1 MVRSI
6 INRYVHLTRNTTIC
20 VYVINWFSIIS
31 PSTTHNEGQIFHH
44 YNMRNGTK
52 LALYQHNTSKERKT
66 RRRCITKTERP
77 KPQEHPVPERL
88 HPKTC
93 NETNQASQTKIPKPE
108 APRRN
113 PANVKDKKD
122 LRETLVSRRN
132 ATQRSRFLFPFP
144 SGLSPREPRGTCSG
158 RLQVGPRPGVAVKRA
173 HPP

>member
-1 MVRSI
+1 
-6 INRYVHLTRNTTIC
+6 
-20 VYVINWFSIIS
+20 
-31 PSTTHNEGQIFHH
+31 
-44 YNMRNGTK
+44 MRNGTK

-66 RRRCITKTERP
+66 RRRCITNTERP

-158 RLQVGPRPGVAVKRA
+158 RLQVGPRPGVAVKRGPQSSLSA
-173 HPP
+173 DEVSRLAAAIDPISDCVFKKETGGRRRRMDSC